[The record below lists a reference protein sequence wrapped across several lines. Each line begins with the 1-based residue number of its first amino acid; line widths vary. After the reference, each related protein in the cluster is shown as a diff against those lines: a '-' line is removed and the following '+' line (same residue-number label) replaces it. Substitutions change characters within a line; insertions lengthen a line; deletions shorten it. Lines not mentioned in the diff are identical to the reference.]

1 MEELYET
8 LICDANISKILLNTW
23 NYTVMGLVLR
33 WGWTVLCV
41 CICYVCVCICV
52 FASLNVQS
60 LLPTGLNLAGKQ

>member
-8 LICDANISKILLNTW
+8 LICDANISKILLNTR

-41 CICYVCVCICV
+41 CICYVCVRICV